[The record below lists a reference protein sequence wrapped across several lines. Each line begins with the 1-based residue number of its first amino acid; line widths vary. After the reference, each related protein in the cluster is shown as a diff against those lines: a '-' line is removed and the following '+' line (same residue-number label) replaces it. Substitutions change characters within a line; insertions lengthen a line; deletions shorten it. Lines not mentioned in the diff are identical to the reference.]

1 MDHFILRLECRQP
14 IQEHLVHF
22 LQILAS
28 ALAEFGCFSR
38 FDELIQQVG
47 SAQLVS
53 KVGTKSGF
61 FQSGHKDIEMFQ
73 HVIVPISHIDTR
85 KIPQSSHRKL
95 RGLVTLEE

>member
-38 FDELIQQVG
+38 FDELVQQVG
-47 SAQLVS
+47 SAQLAGDI
-53 KVGTKSGF
+53 GTKSGF
-61 FQSGHKDIEMFQ
+61 FQSGYKDIEMFQ
-73 HVIVPISHIDTR
+73 HVVVPISLIDTR
-85 KIPQSSHRKL
+85 KIPQCSHRQL

>member
-53 KVGTKSGF
+53 DVGTKSGF

-85 KIPQSSHRKL
+85 KIPQRSHRKL

>member
-1 MDHFILRLECRQP
+1 MDHFVLRLECRQP

-38 FDELIQQVG
+38 LDELVQQVG

-53 KVGTKSGF
+53 DKGTKSGF
-61 FQSGHKDIEMFQ
+61 FQSGYKDIEMF
-73 HVIVPISHIDTR
+73 
-85 KIPQSSHRKL
+85 
-95 RGLVTLEE
+95 

>member
-1 MDHFILRLECRQP
+1 MDHFIFRLERRQP

-38 FDELIQQVG
+38 FDEPVQQVG

-53 KVGTKSGF
+53 DIGTKSWF
-61 FQSGHKDIEMFQ
+61 LQSRYKDIEMF
-73 HVIVPISHIDTR
+73 
-85 KIPQSSHRKL
+85 
-95 RGLVTLEE
+95 